1 MNALLVL
8 LEHVKTFRKKKT
20 EKNHHDLYKSLN
32 YVHRLLTT
40 KVKLESNRKLLR
52 HISLLPFNLE

>member
-8 LEHVKTFRKKKT
+8 LEHVKTFRKKT